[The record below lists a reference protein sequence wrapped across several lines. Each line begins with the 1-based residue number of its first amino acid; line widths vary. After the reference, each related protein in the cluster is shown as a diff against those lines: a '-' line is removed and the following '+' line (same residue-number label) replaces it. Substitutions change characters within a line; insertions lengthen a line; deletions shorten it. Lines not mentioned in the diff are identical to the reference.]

1 MRAPSS
7 QVFIC
12 SSSPDS
18 LLTWIY
24 VMFSEV
30 IDTVQ
35 SYKLENFRCLPR
47 VKFLDHLQMALQV
60 AYEALWRVTKLNQIW
75 KMYFFF

>member
-7 QVFIC
+7 QVFIW
-12 SSSPDS
+12 SFGPDS

-30 IDTVQ
+30 VDTVQ
-35 SYKLENFRCLPR
+35 SYKLENFGCLLR

-60 AYEALWRVTKLNQIW
+60 AYKTLLRVTD
-75 KMYFFF
+75 

>member
-12 SSSPDS
+12 SSGPDS
-18 LLTWIY
+18 LLMRIY

-30 IDTVQ
+30 VDTFQ
-35 SYKLENFRCLPR
+35 SYKLENFRCLLR
-47 VKFLDHLQMALQV
+47 VKFLDHLQMVLQV
-60 AYEALWRVTKLNQIW
+60 AYKALWRVTD
-75 KMYFFF
+75 